1 MRRSHLFSRG
11 RALLAVLSLC
21 GLLPAVAAAHEPGM
35 VELRLD
41 TTTDTLRVEIDLI
54 DLDYLIGLDGD
65 ADGYVS
71 AAEIGASRFR
81 ISRHVARGLAIDGCR
96 IDPSLSHTGLRR
108 DATPSVVVDYS
119 LQCETAKELTIASTV
134 FDELPDYRTVL
145 FLETGG
151 EPRAFV
157 LGADKLSIAPD
168 ETGAPAGFGTFL
180 REGVIHILIGI
191 DHLAFLLV
199 LVLPLATRGS
209 WPLRLR
215 ATAGLVTAFTIAHSI
230 TLSLSAMGQLALPA
244 RPVELAIAASVV
256 VAALLNLFAGRS
268 LHRWPLAYAFGLIHG
283 FGFAGA
289 LGELAIADGLRVGTL
304 LAFNLGVELGQ
315 LLVVAIALPIL
326 ALLARMDALGRVLV
340 PAGSLAVASLGILWL
355 VERF

>member
-1 MRRSHLFSRG
+1 MRLRHLFSRG
-11 RALLAVLSLC
+11 RALLATLLLS
-21 GLLPAVAAAHEPGM
+21 GLLPVVTSAHEPGM
-35 VELRLD
+35 VELTLD
-41 TTTDTLRVEIDLI
+41 RTTDTFRAEVDLV
-54 DLDYLIGLDGD
+54 DLDYLIGLDVD

-71 AAEIGASRFR
+71 AAEVGANRSR
-81 ISRHVARGLAIDGCR
+81 ISRHVSRGLSIDGCR
-96 IDPSLSHTGLRR
+96 IDSVFSRTGLRR

-119 LQCETAKELTIASTV
+119 LQCDSAGELTIASTV

-145 FLETGG
+145 ILETAG

-157 LGADKLSIAPD
+157 LGADQLSIAPD
-168 ETGAPAGFGTFL
+168 ETATSAGFGTFL
-180 REGVIHILIGI
+180 REGVVHILIGI

-209 WPLRLR
+209 WPQRLR
-215 ATAGLVTAFTIAHSI
+215 ATAWLVTAFTIAHSI

-244 RPVELAIAASVV
+244 RPVELVIAASVV
-256 VAALLNLFAGRS
+256 AAALLNLFAGRS

-289 LGELAIADGLRVGTL
+289 LGELAIADGLRISTL

-326 ALLARMDALGRVLV
+326 ALLARIERLGRVLV
-340 PAGSLAVASLGILWL
+340 PAGSIAVASLGILWL